1 MSKNIKT
8 EQPLS
13 VTKAWK
19 AALYIRLSREDG
31 DNRESY
37 SVTSQ
42 REILTQ
48 YAKQQED
55 IEVHDIYIDD
65 GFSGTNFERPG
76 FQRMMDD
83 IYAGNVNC
91 VVVKDLSR
99 FGRNYTETGKYL
111 DDIFIRF
118 NIRFIALNNG
128 YDSFAGNM
136 NSATQCVTLGVT
148 NVINES
154 LAATTSVN
162 IRGTL
167 DASRKKGEFIG
178 SFACYGYKKDPNDR
192 HRLIVDEEPAEVVR
206 MIFNLF
212 ISGKSVIGI
221 TRELNKL
228 GILNPTDYKHS
239 QGLNYRANSN
249 IGDKGVWCE
258 QTVRR
263 ILKNEMY
270 IGNMVQGKNT
280 NMSYKI
286 KKCVAVPKDK
296 WIIVEGTHEPIIDKA
311 IFEKAQGLFNSNTK
325 ITKATNAVDKFAGLV
340 KCADCH
346 RAMGK
351 KTNCHDYGTYVYYRC
366 VTATKISKDACSTHS
381 IRYDKLEE
389 AVYITLR
396 TLIDMALDIE
406 QFVYEVEQKTERQKE
421 INLYQRT
428 KSQYT
433 AEVEKLKRHA
443 LSLYPDW
450 KDGVISKEE
459 YTSLKAD
466 INEKI
471 EALEQ
476 KIKSVEE
483 KEQEMQDKDIRKNE
497 FIKHFVEYAD
507 IGELTRPMLVELVDS
522 IYVHREGN
530 ITINFKFQDAFEEAL
545 KYLEDMKRKVGTDN
559 ALIA

>member
-1 MSKNIKT
+1 MSNYNET

-13 VTKAWK
+13 ITKSWK

-42 REILTQ
+42 REILSQ
-48 YAKQQED
+48 YVKQHED
-55 IEVHDIYIDD
+55 IEVYDIYIDD
-65 GFSGTNFERPG
+65 GYSGTNFDRPG

-83 IYAGNVNC
+83 VYAGNVNC
-91 VVVKDLSR
+91 VIVKDLSR

-111 DDIFIRF
+111 DDIFLRF
-118 NIRFIALNNG
+118 KIRFIALNNG
-128 YDSFAGNM
+128 YDSYAGNM

-178 SFACYGYKKDPNDR
+178 SFACYGYKKDPKDR
-192 HRLIVDEEPAEVVR
+192 HKLIIDEEAAEIVR

-221 TRELNKL
+221 TRELNDM
-228 GILNPTDYKHS
+228 GIMNPTDYKHS

-249 IGDKGVWCE
+249 IGDKGVWCD

-286 KKCVAVPKDK
+286 KKCVAVPKEN
-296 WIIVEGTHEPIIDKA
+296 WIIVEGTHEPIIDLDTFK
-311 IFEKAQGLFNSNTK
+311 KAQSLFNNNTK
-325 ITKATNAVDKFAGLV
+325 ILKATNTVDKFAGLV

-351 KTNCHDYGTYVYYRC
+351 KTNNHDYGTYVYYRC
-366 VTATKISKDACSTHS
+366 VTSTKISKDACSTHS

-389 AVYITLR
+389 AVYVTLR

-406 QFVYEVEQKTERQKE
+406 QFVYEVEKKAERQQK
-421 INLYQRT
+421 ISLYQRT
-428 KSQYT
+428 KDQYY
-433 AEVEKLKRHA
+433 AEIEKLKKHSM
-443 LSLYPDW
+443 SLYPDW
-450 KDGVISKEE
+450 KDGAITQEE

-471 EALEQ
+471 KAVEQ
-476 KIKSVEE
+476 KIKGVEE
-483 KEQEMQDKDIRKNE
+483 KEREVLDKDIRKNE
-497 FIKHFVEYAD
+497 FIKHFCEYAD

-530 ITINFKFQDAFEEAL
+530 ITINFKFRDAFEDAL
-545 KYLEDMKRKVGTDN
+545 KYIEDLKRKKSEN
-559 ALIA
+559 NSLIA

>member
-1 MSKNIKT
+1 MSKSRST

-13 VTKAWK
+13 VTKSWK

-31 DNRESY
+31 DSRESY

-48 YAKQQED
+48 YLKQHPD
-55 IEVHDIYIDD
+55 IEQYDIYIDD
-65 GFSGTNFERPG
+65 GYSGTNFDRPG
-76 FQRMMDD
+76 FRRMMDD
-83 IYAGNVNC
+83 VYAGNVNC
-91 VVVKDLSR
+91 VIVKDLSR

-118 NIRFIALNNG
+118 KIRFIALNNG

-192 HRLIVDEEPAEVVR
+192 HKLIIDEEPAEVVR
-206 MIFNLF
+206 MIFNMF
-212 ISGKSVIGI
+212 IEGKSVIGI
-221 TRELNKL
+221 TRELNRL
-228 GILNPTDYKHS
+228 GIMNPTDYKHS

-249 IGDKGVWCE
+249 IGDKGVWCD

-286 KKCVAVPKDK
+286 KKCVAVPKED
-296 WIIVEGTHEPIIDKA
+296 WIIVEGTHEPIIDKEL
-311 IFEKAQGLFNSNTK
+311 FYKAQGLFNSNTK
-325 ITKATNAVDKFAGLV
+325 IIKGTNEIDKFAGLV

-351 KTNCHDYGTYVYYRC
+351 KTNAFDYGTYVYYRC
-366 VTATKISKDACSTHS
+366 VTATKISKDACTTHS

-396 TLIDMALDIE
+396 TLINMALDIE
-406 QFVYEVEQKTERQKE
+406 RFVYEVEQKAEKQQR

-428 KSQYT
+428 KDQF
-433 AEVEKLKRHA
+433 AGEIEKLKKHA
-443 LSLYPDW
+443 MSLYPDW
-450 KDGVISKEE
+450 KEGILSKEE

-476 KIKSVEE
+476 KIKGVEE
-483 KEQEMQDKDIRKNE
+483 KENDVLNKDIRKNE
-497 FIKHFVEYAD
+497 FIKHFCEYAD

-522 IYVHREGN
+522 IYVHRGGS

-545 KYLEDMKRKVGTDN
+545 KYLEDLRRKSGKE
-559 ALIA
+559 AGLIA